1 MMSSKHYIGLT
12 DQEVLKSRELN
23 GSNELEAPESDPA
36 WKEFLLKFTGPFGH
50 LFKKK
55 VGPNA
60 GEEYEDGDPLIFV
73 LEIAAVLSFLVS
85 CSQYYGWLGIKQAR
99 NGEPPKWYKEGLKRA
114 EESYTTD
121 QEPENNEEPL
131 KRIFKGQADTLLGC
145 LQAETAVGTG
155 TEEAAGYWEW
165 VGTDY
170 QGSLFA
176 YTPYPAN
183 RS

>member
-23 GSNELEAPESDPA
+23 GSNELVAPESDPA

-85 CSQYYGWLGIKQAR
+85 LTFTFLSLIFVSFLVYTCNRHAHPLTSSFSCSVLR
-99 NGEPPKWYKEGLKRA
+99 
-114 EESYTTD
+114 
-121 QEPENNEEPL
+121 
-131 KRIFKGQADTLLGC
+131 
-145 LQAETAVGTG
+145 
-155 TEEAAGYWEW
+155 
-165 VGTDY
+165 
-170 QGSLFA
+170 
-176 YTPYPAN
+176 
-183 RS
+183 

>member
-85 CSQYYGWLGIKQAR
+85 CSQYYGWLGIMQQGAEVFFEPLGILVAIGLATGLASYFEGQTDEAFSALNEKSDEELVKVIR
-99 NGEPPKWYKEGLKRA
+99 NGNDIEVAKTEIVVGDIVRL
-114 EESYTTD
+114 
-121 QEPENNEEPL
+121 
-131 KRIFKGQADTLLGC
+131 DTG
-145 LQAETAVGTG
+145 
-155 TEEAAGYWEW
+155 
-165 VGTDY
+165 D
-170 QGSLFA
+170 
-176 YTPYPAN
+176 
-183 RS
+183 